1 MSTSASL
8 FILQW
13 NRPIAPMY
21 TDLQS
26 VWEIQAC
33 HYSVREFSSF
43 VSSRVIP
50 IVLTGSGNINLYNMG
65 YNYNNGGWSEWSLWL
80 CAPRTE
86 YWRFYRDWSN
96 LVVSLGHLIPVLHLT
111 YAGNR
116 GELSTFYTY
125 FCATSHGYLKCT
137 CNTTLENN
145 RTDSRA
151 TSVAVRVVLGL
162 SAGIPLSVLTCRAF
176 RGFITLSGLSFV
188 FGVEIVEIL
197 RGKCVV
203 SNRSNGI

>member
-1 MSTSASL
+1 MSNSASL
-8 FILQW
+8 FILRW

-33 HYSVREFSSF
+33 HYSVRESSSF
-43 VSSRVIP
+43 ISSLASRVIP

-86 YWRFYRDWSN
+86 YWRFYQDWSN
-96 LVVSLGHLIPVLHLT
+96 LVVSLGHLIPALHLT

-116 GELSTFYTY
+116 GERSTFYTY
-125 FCATSHGYLKCT
+125 FCATSHGHLKCT
-137 CNTTLENN
+137 CNTIHS
-145 RTDSRA
+145 RTIELIVGQQEWPSELYWDSM
-151 TSVAVRVVLGL
+151 
-162 SAGIPLSVLTCRAF
+162 RAF
-176 RGFITLSGLSFV
+176 RYLYSLAGHLECL
-188 FGVEIVEIL
+188 
-197 RGKCVV
+197 
-203 SNRSNGI
+203 